1 MNREAARLS
10 LVKTT
15 FSIARSLLTHAVLLT
30 GAVIMIAPFLWM
42 ISSSLKDL
50 TQVFIFPPQWI
61 PRPFVWQNYVDA
73 WHAIPLGRFFANSF
87 FVASAVAISQVVT
100 ASLAAYVFAR
110 LEFPGRDV
118 IFLLFLGT
126 MMLPS
131 QITLIPRFII
141 LKEIGWIDTYQ
152 ALIVPFMARPF
163 GTFLLRQSFLNVP
176 TDLEDA
182 ARMDGCSRLR
192 ILFQVVLPLSK
203 PALATLFV
211 FTFMSYWNSFLWPLI
226 VIQTREK
233 LTLQVGLAMLRS
245 ELSTEWPTL
254 MAASVLS
261 ALPAIILYFLAQKQF
276 VQGIT
281 LTGLKG

>member
-10 LVKTT
+10 LVRTT

>member
-1 MNREAARLS
+1 M
-10 LVKTT
+10 
-15 FSIARSLLTHAVLLT
+15 LLT

>member
-1 MNREAARLS
+1 MNREAALLS

-203 PALATLFV
+203 PALSTLFV